1 MNQRYESLEFA
12 SRQFLSSI
20 FLPMLLSNIA
30 YLILGTPLHTRR
42 EIFLTKTL
50 KVMNSF
56 ENLGGDP
63 SKLRARQ
70 GSKNLAWQCLR
81 NGKGGGSS
89 RLRMKLQ
96 ASPTEES
103 WTKTKTTKK
112 KNERKGER
120 GREYKM
126 RVFGEKNIR
135 ERERERWQGDQW
147 KGMRES

>member
-12 SRQFLSSI
+12 SRQLLSSI

-96 ASPTEES
+96 ASPTEELDEDEDD
-103 WTKTKTTKK
+103 KEEKRK
-112 KNERKGER
+112 ERRKGER

-126 RVFGEKNIR
+126 RVFGEKNIG
-135 ERERERWQGDQW
+135 ERERGGRGISG
-147 KGMRES
+147 KG